1 MVDYSKLSD
10 FDINKRIAHVLGN
23 AQVNQVYDEIGG
35 SAVQY
40 TIYKSS
46 GLNREG
52 LMSATPCNVKK
63 DFCNNPDDAWQIIVD
78 SKISLHHSICR
89 WYADSIV
96 YDKKYK
102 DGFFIFSSC
111 SDIGDISSR
120 GALRAAM
127 IVFLMMQ
134 DAKNG

>member
-10 FDINKRIAHVLGN
+10 FEINCEVAK
-23 AQVNQVYDEIGG
+23 VNEWT
-35 SAVQY
+35 S
-40 TIYKSS
+40 KSFVHEVHS
-46 GLNREG
+46 GKWN
-52 LMSATPCNVKK
+52 PCQ
-63 DFCNNPDDAWQIIVD
+63 NPADAWPIIVD
-78 SKISLHHSICR
+78 SKISLHHSICK
-89 WYADSIV
+89 WDADSLV

>member
-1 MVDYSKLSD
+1 MITDYSKMSD
-10 FDINKRIAHVLGN
+10 FEINKRVALTSGKNIKFISVDVDDN
-23 AQVNQVYDEIGG
+23 EIGVIVG
-35 SAVQY
+35 QKH
-40 TIYKSS
+40 TRQQ
-46 GLNREG
+46 LPFD
-52 LMSATPCNVKK
+52 PCNS
-63 DFCNNPDDAWQIIVD
+63 PADAWPIIVD
-78 SKISLHHSICR
+78 SKISLHHSICK
-89 WYADSIV
+89 WGADSLV

-134 DAKNG
+134 ESKNAS